1 MTKIATTSDV
11 HSRPF
16 QVPECDLLI
25 IAGDLMTVGSM
36 NELIE
41 FNAFLGRN
49 RHLYDQCI
57 VTPGNHDKILEREL
71 PLAKTILTNAQILVD
86 EPYTYAGLKIWASPW
101 TPTFFNWYYMKDRG
115 GDIRQVWDLIPD
127 GLDILVTHGPPY
139 GIMDVTDGR
148 YGPPQSVGC
157 EQLRKKLDTMEQP
170 PRYHIFG
177 HIHSGYG
184 QVTIGDT
191 TFINASLC
199 DEDYKAV
206 NPPHVF
212 VATKD

>member
-41 FNAFLGRN
+41 FNAFLGKN

-71 PLAKTILTNAQILVD
+71 PLAKTILTHAQILVD
-86 EPYTYAGLKIWASPW
+86 EPYTYAGLKIWA
-101 TPTFFNWYYMKDRG
+101 
-115 GDIRQVWDLIPD
+115 
-127 GLDILVTHGPPY
+127 
-139 GIMDVTDGR
+139 
-148 YGPPQSVGC
+148 
-157 EQLRKKLDTMEQP
+157 
-170 PRYHIFG
+170 
-177 HIHSGYG
+177 
-184 QVTIGDT
+184 
-191 TFINASLC
+191 
-199 DEDYKAV
+199 
-206 NPPHVF
+206 
-212 VATKD
+212 